1 MIPLVHFVFKVL
13 FLFSFSDSLSNISF
27 FIFLLNIEK
36 TPEYQLSGIPAC
48 LFFNYFSLIWQ
59 NFFLPFFNKI
69 RSLSS
74 KSALPNV
81 ASIASTFLPFT
92 ETPPCCTILLAS
104 ERVVQ
109 SLEST
114 NIVRMSIPSA
124 NLSASYSNVGA
135 SSFAPPLSRESRHG
149 WVARAGGGRRGCL
162 CRKQRAPR

>member
-1 MIPLVHFVFKVL
+1 MLFQAYHKDTKSERQSQVL
-13 FLFSFSDSLSNISF
+13 R
-27 FIFLLNIEK
+27 
-36 TPEYQLSGIPAC
+36 C

-114 NIVRMSIPSA
+114 NIVRISIPSA

-135 SSFAPPLSRESRHG
+135 SSFAPPLTNIAFAA
-149 WVARAGGGRRGCL
+149 V
-162 CRKQRAPR
+162 